1 VKKKSQMFATAIIGR
16 TVGVKYAIRI
26 KVRPTIRSLTHT
38 AIRSARAIE
47 NGLVPSANHR
57 LLLSD
62 CQKIGSFSISPCFSR
77 PTKREGRRGRA
88 VE

>member
-1 VKKKSQMFATAIIGR
+1 MFATAIIGR

-26 KVRPTIRSLTHT
+26 KVRPTMRSLTHT

-47 NGLVPSANHR
+47 RNRAEREPQIVAQGLPEDRVVQHQPVILEAHETRGR
-57 LLLSD
+57 L
-62 CQKIGSFSISPCFSR
+62 
-77 PTKREGRRGRA
+77 GRA